1 MIPGKKYTPE
11 DFIRIAWDRRW
22 LILAPAVVI
31 ALVTVIVSAELP
43 NRYRAQTT
51 ILIVPQ
57 RIPQEYVR
65 STVTTRIEDRLRM
78 ISQQILSRTRLEQIL
93 QEFNLYPEEREDRI
107 MEDVIELMRKDIHV
121 NIDTQRRRNDNA
133 SAFTVSFIASDGR
146 TAMRV
151 TERLASLFIKENL
164 QDREVLADATSQFIE
179 AQLEDARRRLTEHE
193 RKLEDYKRR
202 HSGELPTQ
210 AGANLQVLQ
219 ATQMQLQNHGESL
232 NRDRD
237 RKVLVE
243 RLLADVMGEQQGAA
257 AAPVANGTTQD
268 PPANAPAAARL
279 AAATSVLRALEL
291 RLKPQ
296 HPDIVKLKRTIV
308 ELERE
313 AEAEALQQ
321 PVAPGV
327 GPAVVARGVSPAE
340 AQRQKRTTELRTE
353 LETLD
358 RRMAAKQADEQRLRE
373 VAAQYQRRIEATPTR
388 EVELVELTRDYDTI
402 KTIYTDL
409 LRKQEGAKLAVN
421 LERRQIGEQFK
432 ILDGARVPERAISPD
447 RLRINLMGLIAGFAV
462 GLLVVAFLEYRDS
475 SLKTE
480 QDVVL
485 ALSLPVLA
493 LIPAMHSAAERRRAM
508 WRRLVLV
515 TSTALFVF
523 GLAATAVWRSGVIAA
538 LVK

>member
-1 MIPGKKYTPE
+1 
-11 DFIRIAWDRRW
+11 
-22 LILAPAVVI
+22 
-31 ALVTVIVSAELP
+31 VIVSAELP
-43 NRYRAQTT
+43 NRYRAHTT

-107 MEDVIELMRKDIHV
+107 MEDVIELMRKDISV

-133 SAFTVSFIASDGR
+133 SAFTVSFTARDGR

-243 RLLADVMGEQQGAA
+243 RLLGDVMAEQQGA
-257 AAPVANGTTQD
+257 AAPVANGTSQD

-296 HPDIVKLKRTIV
+296 HPDVVKMKRTVAEI
-308 ELERE
+308 ERE

-327 GPAVVARGVSPAE
+327 GPAVVARGVSPGE
-340 AQRQKRTTELRTE
+340 AQRQRRMTELRTE

-358 RRMAAKQADEQRLRE
+358 RRMAAKQVDEQRLRE

-402 KTIYTDL
+402 KAMYTDL

-432 ILDGARVPERAISPD
+432 ILDGARVPEKPISPD

-462 GLLVVAFLEYRDS
+462 GLLLVVFLEYRDS

-515 TSTALFVF
+515 TSTALLVF